1 MMQLLPLAPST
12 IGESLELRP
21 LEIDDFEA
29 LYRVAS
35 DPLIWAQHP
44 SPTRYQEP
52 VFQQWFNEALASKS
66 ALIVI
71 DRRSNQVIG
80 SSRYSEFDE
89 KKREVTIGYT
99 FLARD
104 HWGGG
109 TNRELKHLM
118 LTHAFQWVDTVWFQ
132 VDSQNVRSQR
142 AMEKIGG
149 RLFRRATRQL
159 TDRTQEYL
167 LYKIDKPSRS
177 A

>member
-71 DRRSNQVIG
+71 DRKSNQVIG

>member
-1 MMQLLPLAPST
+1 MQLLPLAPST

>member
-12 IGESLELRP
+12 IGKSLELRP

>member
-1 MMQLLPLAPST
+1 MQLLPLAPST
-12 IGESLELRP
+12 IGETLELRP
-21 LEIDDFEA
+21 LENDDFEA

-44 SPTRYQEP
+44 SPTRYQES
-52 VFQQWFNEALASKS
+52 VFHHWFNEALASKG

-71 DRRSNQVIG
+71 DRSHNQVIG
-80 SSRYSEFDE
+80 SSRYYEFDE

-104 HWGGG
+104 RWGGG

-118 LTHAFQWVDTVWFQ
+118 LTHAFQWVDTVWFH

-149 RLFRRATRQL
+149 HFSHRAIRQL

-167 LYKIDKPSRS
+167 LYKIEKPSRLD
-177 A
+177 

>member
-1 MMQLLPLAPST
+1 MYCRAR
-12 IGESLELRP
+12 GEADPKSSFLSDRLRP
-21 LEIDDFEA
+21 C
-29 LYRVAS
+29 
-35 DPLIWAQHP
+35 
-44 SPTRYQEP
+44 PTRYQES
-52 VFQQWFNEALASKS
+52 VFHHWFNEALASKG

-71 DRRSNQVIG
+71 DRSHNQVIG
-80 SSRYSEFDE
+80 SSRFYEFDE

-104 HWGGG
+104 RWGGE

-118 LTHAFQWVDTVWFQ
+118 LPHAFQWVDTVWFN

-149 RLFRRATRQL
+149 RLSHRAIRQL

-167 LYKIDKPSRS
+167 LYKIEKPSRFD
-177 A
+177 